1 VPGRRD
7 VVTVTARE
15 LNRATL
21 ARQLLLDRES
31 LSVTEATRRVVAL
44 QAQQPASPYLALWN
58 RLAGFDPA
66 ELDDSFAGR
75 RVVRSTLMRITMHAV
90 HAEDHRAFRE
100 AMEPTLRAAR
110 LGDPRFTASGLTA
123 ADADA
128 LLGELLDYAA
138 QPRMATECEAWLGQ
152 RLGAPMPHASWR
164 MLQQYAP
171 LWHAPTGGPW
181 SFGPRAFVA
190 AHPRPVLADAGV
202 SATAMQSLVRRYLEG
217 FGPASIA
224 DVARF
229 ALVQRSRARAAVQAL
244 GGELEQMEGPDG
256 TALYD
261 IPGAARPAGHTPAPA
276 RLMAMWDS
284 ILLAYTDRSRV
295 IPAGYQKLVTRTNGD
310 VLPTLLVDGYVAGV
324 WRAVGEGIEATAF
337 HPLPASAWRGLATEA
352 SHLMPFL
359 TAREPQV
366 YRRYDHWWAKLGHAL
381 PDAETR
387 LLPDSF
393 PP

>member
-1 VPGRRD
+1 
-7 VVTVTARE
+7 VVKVTARE

-21 ARQLLLDRES
+21 ARQLLLDRET
-31 LSVTEATRRVVAL
+31 LSVSEATRRVVAL
-44 QAQQPASPYLALWN
+44 QAQQPASPYIALWN
-58 RLAGFDPA
+58 RLAGFAAP
-66 ELDDSFAGR
+66 ELDDAFAGH

-90 HAEDHRAFRE
+90 HADDHRAFRE

-123 ADADA
+123 TDADA
-128 LLGELLDYAA
+128 LLGELLDYSAR
-138 QPRMATECEAWLGQ
+138 PRMAAECEAWLGQ
-152 RLGAPMPHASWR
+152 RLGRPVPHASWR

-171 LWHAPTGGPW
+171 LWHVPTGGPW
-181 SFGPRAFVA
+181 SFGSRAFIA
-190 AHPRPVLADAGV
+190 ARPRPVLADTGA
-202 SATAMQSLVRRYLEG
+202 SAAALQRLVRRYLAG

-244 GGELEQMEGPDG
+244 GGELERMEGPDG

-261 IPGAARPAGHTPAPA
+261 IPGAARPAGHVPAPP

-284 ILLAYTDRSRV
+284 ILLAYVDRSRV
-295 IPAGYQKLVTRTNGD
+295 IPVEYQKIVTRVNGD

-337 HPLPASAWRGLATEA
+337 HPLPASAWQGLAAEA
-352 SHLMPFL
+352 SQLVPFL
-359 TAREPQV
+359 AAREPLV

-381 PDAETR
+381 PAAQTR
-387 LLPDSF
+387 LLAGSF
-393 PP
+393 QP